1 MAKVT
6 LRDVAE
12 AAGVSIAT
20 ASWAVNDNRDV
31 RITESTRRKV
41 RRAADE
47 LGYHHNA
54 LARGLARGRS
64 DIIGFISDGVATSP
78 FAGQVIQ
85 GAQDE
90 AWRNG
95 KILLVVDTDGR
106 KDVERRTFSFMFE
119 HQVEGIIGL
128 EADDGRPE
136 TSPDTGAR
144 RNSQNKDSSS
154 KKLSNTP
161 LPIHRCPQVQA
172 RKQRRRP
179 PLRHDAT
186 RRCRGRR
193 RGCRRNRGAGSQRTI
208 RGLTEATETAL
219 RRDDSSGR
227 TTIRPGPRRLSSF
240 FSPRRAWQRPCAN
253 GSNR

>member
-54 LARGLARGRS
+54 LARGLARGCS

-136 TSPDTGAR
+136 TSP
-144 RNSQNKDSSS
+144 
-154 KKLSNTP
+154 
-161 LPIHRCPQVQA
+161 
-172 RKQRRRP
+172 P
-179 PLRHDAT
+179 P
-186 RRCRGRR
+186 R
-193 RGCRRNRGAGSQRTI
+193 RGVQTADRAVVRERQAIPGDQGRARHRAIDPAALGPRHPDSGSTRAADNRTPGRNEPIEPGRRNRRLEMEVDVSEQA
-208 RGLTEATETAL
+208 APVFA
-219 RRDDSSGR
+219 RRQ
-227 TTIRPGPRRLSSF
+227 
-240 FSPRRAWQRPCAN
+240 A
-253 GSNR
+253 

>member
-31 RITESTRRKV
+31 QITESTRRKV

-54 LARGLARGRS
+54 LARRLARGCS

-119 HQVEGIIGL
+119 HQVEGIIYSKWVHGSITPPDEL
-128 EADDGRPE
+128 GRMPSVLVNCYDE
-136 TSPDTGAR
+136 CGRFPAVVPPHGCCWKPDTGVSYSSTMPR
-144 RNSQNKDSSS
+144 R
-154 KKLSNTP
+154 
-161 LPIHRCPQVQA
+161 H
-172 RKQRRRP
+172 
-179 PLRHDAT
+179 PLRLAILRDT
-186 RRCRGRR
+186 RPR
-193 RGCRRNRGAGSQRTI
+193 
-208 RGLTEATETAL
+208 L
-219 RRDDSSGR
+219 RSSTSISTLR
-227 TTIRPGPRRLSSF
+227 WCCP
-240 FSPRRAWQRPCAN
+240 
-253 GSNR
+253 

>member
-31 RITESTRRKV
+31 QITESTRRKV

-119 HQVEGIIGL
+119 HQVEGIIYSKWVHGSITPPDELGRMPSVLVNCYDECGRFPAVVPDEVQGGATATRLLL
-128 EADDGRPE
+128 EAGHRRIAFVNDAALSPASVGRLA
-136 TSPDTGAR
+136 GYKAALAR
-144 RNSQNKDSSS
+144 FDVDFDPSLV
-154 KKLSNTP
+154 LS
-161 LPIHRCPQVQA
+161 V
-172 RKQRRRP
+172 
-179 PLRHDAT
+179 
-186 RRCRGRR
+186 
-193 RGCRRNRGAGSQRTI
+193 
-208 RGLTEATETAL
+208 TA
-219 RRDDSSGR
+219 DQE
-227 TTIRPGPRRLSSF
+227 RRLRS
-240 FSPRRAWQRPCAN
+240 
-253 GSNR
+253 GSTGVGDGCDRSVLS

>member
-31 RITESTRRKV
+31 QITESTRRKV

-54 LARGLARGRS
+54 L
-64 DIIGFISDGVATSP
+64 GFISDGVATSP

-128 EADDGRPE
+128 
-136 TSPDTGAR
+136 
-144 RNSQNKDSSS
+144 
-154 KKLSNTP
+154 
-161 LPIHRCPQVQA
+161 
-172 RKQRRRP
+172 
-179 PLRHDAT
+179 AT
-186 RRCRGRR
+186 MY
-193 RGCRRNRGAGSQRTI
+193 
-208 RGLTEATETAL
+208 
-219 RRDDSSGR
+219 
-227 TTIRPGPRRLSSF
+227 
-240 FSPRRAWQRPCAN
+240 
-253 GSNR
+253 

>member
-31 RITESTRRKV
+31 QITESTRRKV

-90 AWRNG
+90 GGNACIG
-95 KILLVVDTDGR
+95 KIPNLYCSVPSTAQQFA
-106 KDVERRTFSFMFE
+106 K
-119 HQVEGIIGL
+119 GIGI
-128 EADDGRPE
+128 
-136 TSPDTGAR
+136 
-144 RNSQNKDSSS
+144 NSQA
-154 KKLSNTP
+154 L
-161 LPIHRCPQVQA
+161 
-172 RKQRRRP
+172 
-179 PLRHDAT
+179 
-186 RRCRGRR
+186 
-193 RGCRRNRGAGSQRTI
+193 
-208 RGLTEATETAL
+208 L
-219 RRDDSSGR
+219 RR
-227 TTIRPGPRRLSSF
+227 
-240 FSPRRAWQRPCAN
+240 
-253 GSNR
+253 

>member
-31 RITESTRRKV
+31 QITESTRRKV

-85 GAQDE
+85 LAEFYGMAVPVNRDLYEKLQ
-90 AWRNG
+90 A
-95 KILLVVDTDGR
+95 I
-106 KDVERRTFSFMFE
+106 
-119 HQVEGIIGL
+119 
-128 EADDGRPE
+128 E
-136 TSPDTGAR
+136 T
-144 RNSQNKDSSS
+144 N
-154 KKLSNTP
+154 
-161 LPIHRCPQVQA
+161 
-172 RKQRRRP
+172 
-179 PLRHDAT
+179 
-186 RRCRGRR
+186 
-193 RGCRRNRGAGSQRTI
+193 
-208 RGLTEATETAL
+208 
-219 RRDDSSGR
+219 
-227 TTIRPGPRRLSSF
+227 
-240 FSPRRAWQRPCAN
+240 W
-253 GSNR
+253 

>member
-119 HQVEGIIGL
+119 HQVEGIIYSKWVHGSITPPDELGRMPSVLVNCYDECGRFPAVVPDEVQGGATATRLLL
-128 EADDGRPE
+128 EAGHRRIAFVNDAALSPASGWPSCGIQGR
-136 TSPDTGAR
+136 A
-144 RNSQNKDSSS
+144 
-154 KKLSNTP
+154 
-161 LPIHRCPQVQA
+161 CAV
-172 RKQRRRP
+172 RRRFRP
-179 PLRHDAT
+179 FAGAVRD
-186 RRCRGRR
+186 RRSGRR
-193 RGCRRNRGAGSQRTI
+193 LRSGSTGVGDGCDRSV
-208 RGLTEATETAL
+208 
-219 RRDDSSGR
+219 
-227 TTIRPGPRRLSSF
+227 LS
-240 FSPRRAWQRPCAN
+240 
-253 GSNR
+253 

>member
-1 MAKVT
+1 MISSIYLCFLACQFNHF
-6 LRDVAE
+6 LRQLLELPGSFLVHRKKLPDPSGNHSGHIIHRKRLLLVVFHGFLHSLE
-12 AAGVSIAT
+12 HGSGNGFSRLLAAVHLFLN
-20 ASWAVNDNRDV
+20 VP
-31 RITESTRRKV
+31 

-128 EADDGRPE
+128 
-136 TSPDTGAR
+136 
-144 RNSQNKDSSS
+144 
-154 KKLSNTP
+154 
-161 LPIHRCPQVQA
+161 
-172 RKQRRRP
+172 
-179 PLRHDAT
+179 AT
-186 RRCRGRR
+186 MY
-193 RGCRRNRGAGSQRTI
+193 
-208 RGLTEATETAL
+208 
-219 RRDDSSGR
+219 
-227 TTIRPGPRRLSSF
+227 
-240 FSPRRAWQRPCAN
+240 
-253 GSNR
+253 

>member
-54 LARGLARGRS
+54 LARGLARGCS

-136 TSPDTGAR
+136 TSP
-144 RNSQNKDSSS
+144 
-154 KKLSNTP
+154 
-161 LPIHRCPQVQA
+161 
-172 RKQRRRP
+172 P
-179 PLRHDAT
+179 P
-186 RRCRGRR
+186 R
-193 RGCRRNRGAGSQRTI
+193 RGVQTADRAVVRERQALPGDQGRARHRAIDPAAPGTGHPRIGSVGIGPPAPPGRNEPIEPGRRNRRLEMEVDVSEQA
-208 RGLTEATETAL
+208 APVFA
-219 RRDDSSGR
+219 RRQ
-227 TTIRPGPRRLSSF
+227 
-240 FSPRRAWQRPCAN
+240 A
-253 GSNR
+253 

>member
-31 RITESTRRKV
+31 RITESTHRKV

-47 LGYHHNA
+47 L
-54 LARGLARGRS
+54 
-64 DIIGFISDGVATSP
+64 SDGVATSP

-128 EADDGRPE
+128 
-136 TSPDTGAR
+136 
-144 RNSQNKDSSS
+144 
-154 KKLSNTP
+154 
-161 LPIHRCPQVQA
+161 
-172 RKQRRRP
+172 
-179 PLRHDAT
+179 AT
-186 RRCRGRR
+186 MY
-193 RGCRRNRGAGSQRTI
+193 
-208 RGLTEATETAL
+208 
-219 RRDDSSGR
+219 
-227 TTIRPGPRRLSSF
+227 
-240 FSPRRAWQRPCAN
+240 
-253 GSNR
+253 

>member
-78 FAGQVIQ
+78 FAG
-85 GAQDE
+85 
-90 AWRNG
+90 
-95 KILLVVDTDGR
+95 LLVVDTDGR

-128 EADDGRPE
+128 
-136 TSPDTGAR
+136 
-144 RNSQNKDSSS
+144 
-154 KKLSNTP
+154 
-161 LPIHRCPQVQA
+161 
-172 RKQRRRP
+172 
-179 PLRHDAT
+179 AT
-186 RRCRGRR
+186 MY
-193 RGCRRNRGAGSQRTI
+193 
-208 RGLTEATETAL
+208 
-219 RRDDSSGR
+219 
-227 TTIRPGPRRLSSF
+227 
-240 FSPRRAWQRPCAN
+240 
-253 GSNR
+253 

>member
-31 RITESTRRKV
+31 QITESTRRKV

-54 LARGLARGRS
+54 LARRLARGCS

-128 EADDGRPE
+128 S
-136 TSPDTGAR
+136 TMY
-144 RNSQNKDSSS
+144 
-154 KKLSNTP
+154 
-161 LPIHRCPQVQA
+161 
-172 RKQRRRP
+172 
-179 PLRHDAT
+179 
-186 RRCRGRR
+186 
-193 RGCRRNRGAGSQRTI
+193 
-208 RGLTEATETAL
+208 
-219 RRDDSSGR
+219 
-227 TTIRPGPRRLSSF
+227 
-240 FSPRRAWQRPCAN
+240 
-253 GSNR
+253 

>member
-31 RITESTRRKV
+31 QITESTRRKV

-54 LARGLARGRS
+54 LAR
-64 DIIGFISDGVATSP
+64 GVATSP

-128 EADDGRPE
+128 
-136 TSPDTGAR
+136 
-144 RNSQNKDSSS
+144 
-154 KKLSNTP
+154 
-161 LPIHRCPQVQA
+161 
-172 RKQRRRP
+172 
-179 PLRHDAT
+179 AT
-186 RRCRGRR
+186 MY
-193 RGCRRNRGAGSQRTI
+193 
-208 RGLTEATETAL
+208 
-219 RRDDSSGR
+219 
-227 TTIRPGPRRLSSF
+227 
-240 FSPRRAWQRPCAN
+240 
-253 GSNR
+253 

>member
-47 LGYHHNA
+47 LSYHHNA
-54 LARGLARGRS
+54 LARGLARGCS

-128 EADDGRPE
+128 
-136 TSPDTGAR
+136 
-144 RNSQNKDSSS
+144 
-154 KKLSNTP
+154 
-161 LPIHRCPQVQA
+161 
-172 RKQRRRP
+172 
-179 PLRHDAT
+179 AT
-186 RRCRGRR
+186 MY
-193 RGCRRNRGAGSQRTI
+193 
-208 RGLTEATETAL
+208 
-219 RRDDSSGR
+219 
-227 TTIRPGPRRLSSF
+227 
-240 FSPRRAWQRPCAN
+240 
-253 GSNR
+253 